1 MPNDA
6 VIVRYITFNPV
17 EVNGVM
23 TFDNLFIAL
32 DPEDKIG
39 AGMVFPT
46 LTNPAE
52 GGNSADV

>member
-39 AGMVFPT
+39 AGMVFPVIQQ
-46 LTNPAE
+46 AE

>member
-17 EVNGVM
+17 EVNGVV

-39 AGMVFPT
+39 AGMVFPVVQQT
-46 LTNPAE
+46 E
-52 GGNSADV
+52 GGSPINV